1 MHVLTSLLRRL
12 CAWGGWRALLD
23 RRWRVGT
30 LDILLP
36 GTSLL
41 RRLLLSP
48 LGRRGRSWHCLLLIV
63 LPHYGVTRL
72 VMVILAAK
80 RLLLLHSGIPI
91 P

>member
-1 MHVLTSLLRRL
+1 MR
-12 CAWGGWRALLD
+12 G
-23 RRWRVGT
+23 GT

-41 RRLLLSP
+41 RRCLLSP
-48 LGRRGRSWHCLLLIV
+48 LGRSGRSLHSLLLIV

-72 VMVILAAK
+72 VTVILAVQ
-80 RLLLLHSGIPI
+80 RLLLLDSGIPI